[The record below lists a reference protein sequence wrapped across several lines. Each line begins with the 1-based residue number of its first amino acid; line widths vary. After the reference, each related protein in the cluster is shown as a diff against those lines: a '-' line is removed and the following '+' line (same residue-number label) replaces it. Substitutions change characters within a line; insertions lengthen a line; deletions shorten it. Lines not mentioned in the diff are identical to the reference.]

1 MFARTLRELRRYP
14 SAIFGLSIVALLVAL
29 SIYTVIAIP
38 YKEAIQL
45 WRGGDNTW
53 YRQPKIAAPA
63 WTNWFLQKKLPET
76 IVLSTIDDPS
86 TKTVTQKSDSQQVDI
101 NFSFNYQADA
111 FPQDITFY
119 FDPVYVEAQPFVSV
133 TLLTPDGREL
143 RLYDGMVQDGQVF
156 YVAQDKK
163 LQRRYGDFPQNTVL
177 SVPDSSTGSEQRL
190 EPATPLKG
198 VYQVHISAIVFEPD
212 STLDAECIIYG
223 QVHGIAGTD
232 DLRRDL
238 TIALLWGIPI
248 ALIFGLLAAIGTTF
262 TTMFIAAAG
271 TWFGGWLDEL
281 IQRITGVNLVL
292 PFLPILIMVG
302 TFYSRSIWAVLGITI
317 LLNIFG
323 GGIMAFRANFL
334 QVRESPYIE
343 AARAYGAKSGRI
355 IVSYMVPRLIP
366 LIIPQLVN
374 LIPGYVFLEAT
385 LAVLGLG
392 DPVLPTW
399 GKVIQNAY
407 NNGALYLGYYYW
419 ILEPS
424 ILLMITG
431 LAFAMLGFS
440 LDRIFNPRLRSQ

>member
-1 MFARTLRELRRYP
+1 M
-14 SAIFGLSIVALLVAL
+14 
-29 SIYTVIAIP
+29 
-38 YKEAIQL
+38 IQ
-45 WRGGDNTW
+45 
-53 YRQPKIAAPA
+53 A
-63 WTNWFLQKKLPET
+63 
-76 IVLSTIDDPS
+76 
-86 TKTVTQKSDSQQVDI
+86 
-101 NFSFNYQADA
+101 
-111 FPQDITFY
+111 
-119 FDPVYVEAQPFVSV
+119 
-133 TLLTPDGREL
+133 
-143 RLYDGMVQDGQVF
+143 GQVF

-163 LQRRYGDFPQNTVL
+163 LQRRYGDFPQEAVL
-177 SVPDSSTGSEQRL
+177 SVPDL

-198 VYQVHISAIVFEPD
+198 VYRIHVTAVLFEPD
-212 STLDAECIIYG
+212 SKLDVECILYG
-223 QVHGIAGTD
+223 QVYGVAGTD
-232 DLRRDL
+232 NLRRDIS
-238 TIALLWGIPI
+238 IALLWGIPI
-248 ALIFGLLAAIGTTF
+248 ALVFGLLAAIGTTF
-262 TTMFIAAAG
+262 TTMFIAATG
-271 TWFGGWLDEL
+271 TWFGGWLDET
-281 IQRITGVNLVL
+281 IQRVTEINLVL

-317 LLNIFG
+317 ILNIFG
-323 GGIMAFRANFL
+323 GGIKTFRANFM
-334 QVRESPYIE
+334 QVREAPYIE

-355 IVSYMVPRLIP
+355 IVRYMVPRLIP

-407 NNGALYLGYYYW
+407 TGGALYQGYYYW

>member
-1 MFARTLRELRRYP
+1 MTMFSRTLKDLRRYP
-14 SAIFGLSIVALLVAL
+14 SAIFGLTIILLLVVV
-29 SIYTVIAIP
+29 SVYTVIAIP
-38 YKEAIQL
+38 YEKAIQL
-45 WRGGDNTW
+45 WRGSDNVW
-53 YRQPKIAAPA
+53 YRLPQIAAPA
-63 WTNWFLQKKLPET
+63 WTNWFRHKKLPET
-76 IVLSTIDDPS
+76 IVLSSIDNPS
-86 TKTVTQKSDSQQVDI
+86 TKTVTQRSDTRQVDI
-101 NFSFNYQADA
+101 NFTFDYQYDG
-111 FPQDITFY
+111 FPQDITIY
-119 FDPVYVEAQPFVSV
+119 FRPRYTEAQPFTSV

-143 RLYDGMVQDGQVF
+143 RLYDGTVNTGEVF

-163 LQRRYGDFPQNTVL
+163 LQRRYGDFPQNAVL
-177 SVPDSSTGSEQRL
+177 SAPSSTEQGSM
-190 EPATPLKG
+190 PTTPQKG
-198 VYQVHISAIVFEPD
+198 IYQVHVSATLFEQESD
-212 STLDAECIIYG
+212 LDVECILYG
-223 QVHGIAGTD
+223 QVYGVAGTD
-232 DLRRDL
+232 NLRRDL
-238 TIALLWGIPI
+238 SVALLWGVPI
-248 ALIFGLLAAIGTTF
+248 ALVFGLLAAVGSTF
-262 TTMFIAAAG
+262 TTMIIAATG

-281 IQRITGVNLVL
+281 IQRIVEINLVL

-302 TFYSRSIWAVLGITI
+302 TFYSRSIWAILGVTI
-317 LLNIFG
+317 ILNIFG
-323 GGIMAFRANFL
+323 GGVKSFRANFL
-334 QVRESPYIE
+334 QVREAPYIE

-355 IVSYMVPRLIP
+355 ITSYMVPRLIP

-407 NNGALYLGYYYW
+407 TGGALYQGYYYW

>member
-1 MFARTLRELRRYP
+1 MFARTLAELRRYP
-14 SAIFGLSIVALLVAL
+14 SAIFGLSIIVVLVAL
-29 SIYTVIAIP
+29 SIYTVITIP
-38 YKEAIQL
+38 YEKAIQL

-53 YRQPKIAAPA
+53 YRLPKIAAPA
-63 WTNWFLQKKLPET
+63 WTNWFRQKKLPET
-76 IVLSTIDDPS
+76 IVLSSVDDPS
-86 TKTVTQKSDSQQVDI
+86 TKTVTQKSASQQVDI
-101 NFSFNYQADA
+101 NFSFDYQSDG
-111 FPQDITFY
+111 FPQDITIY
-119 FDPVYVEAQPFVSV
+119 FRPTYLEAQPFASV

-143 RLYDGMVQDGQVF
+143 RIYDGMIQAGQVF

-163 LQRRYGDFPQNTVL
+163 LQRRYGDFPQEAVL
-177 SVPDSSTGSEQRL
+177 SVPDL

-198 VYQVHISAIVFEPD
+198 VYRIHVTAVLFEPD
-212 STLDAECIIYG
+212 SKLDVECILYG
-223 QVHGIAGTD
+223 QVYGVAGTD
-232 DLRRDL
+232 NLRRDIS
-238 TIALLWGIPI
+238 IALLWGIPI
-248 ALIFGLLAAIGTTF
+248 ALVFGLLAAIGTTF
-262 TTMFIAAAG
+262 TTMFIAATG
-271 TWFGGWLDEL
+271 TWFGGWLDET
-281 IQRITGVNLVL
+281 IQRVTEINLVL

-317 LLNIFG
+317 ILNIFG
-323 GGIMAFRANFL
+323 GGIKTFRANFM
-334 QVRESPYIE
+334 QVREAPYIE

-355 IVSYMVPRLIP
+355 IVRYMVPRLIP

-407 NNGALYLGYYYW
+407 TGGALYQGYYYW

>member
-1 MFARTLRELRRYP
+1 MTMFARALKDLRRYP
-14 SAIFGLSIVALLVAL
+14 SAIFGLSIIVILVAV
-29 SIYTVIAIP
+29 SIYTIIAIP
-38 YKEAIQL
+38 YKKAIQL

-53 YRQPKIAAPA
+53 YRLPQIAAPA
-63 WTNWFLQKKLPET
+63 WTNWFRQEKLPET
-76 IVLSTIDDPS
+76 IVVSSIDDPS
-86 TKTVTQKSDSQQVDI
+86 TKTVTQRTDTRQVD
-101 NFSFNYQADA
+101 FDFTFDYQYDG
-111 FPQDITFY
+111 FPQDITIY
-119 FDPVYVEAQPFVSV
+119 FKPTYVEAQPFASV
-133 TLLTPDGREL
+133 TLITPDGREF
-143 RLYDGMVQDGQVF
+143 RLYNGAVQSGQVF
-156 YVAQDKK
+156 YVAQDPK
-163 LQRRYGDFPQNTVL
+163 LQRRHGDFPQNAVL
-177 SVPDSSTGSEQRL
+177 SVPDL

-198 VYQVHISAIVFEPD
+198 TYQLHISATLFELE
-212 STLDAECIIYG
+212 SNLEAECILYG
-223 QVHGIAGTD
+223 QVYGVAGTD
-232 DLRRDL
+232 NLRRDL
-238 TIALLWGIPI
+238 SIALLWGIPI
-248 ALIFGLLAAIGTTF
+248 ALVFGLLAAVGTTF
-262 TTMFIAAAG
+262 TTLIIAATG
-271 TWFGGWLDEL
+271 SWFGGWLDEL
-281 IQRITGVNLVL
+281 IHRIVEINIVL

-302 TFYSRSIWAVLGITI
+302 TFYSRSIWAILGVTI
-317 LLNIFG
+317 ILNIFG
-323 GGIMAFRANFL
+323 GGVMTFRANFL

-355 IVSYMVPRLIP
+355 IISYMVPRLIP

-399 GKVIQNAY
+399 GKIIQSAY

>member
-1 MFARTLRELRRYP
+1 MFARTLAELRRYP
-14 SAIFGLSIVALLVAL
+14 SAIFGLSIIVVLVAL
-29 SIYTVIAIP
+29 SIYTVITIP

-53 YRQPKIAAPA
+53 YRLPKIAAPA
-63 WTNWFLQKKLPET
+63 WTNWFRQKKLPET
-76 IVLSTIDDPS
+76 IVLSSVDDPS
-86 TKTVTQKSDSQQVDI
+86 TKTVTQKSASQQVDI
-101 NFSFNYQADA
+101 NFSFDYQSDG
-111 FPQDITFY
+111 FPQDITIY
-119 FDPVYVEAQPFVSV
+119 FRPTYLEAQPFASV

-143 RLYDGMVQDGQVF
+143 RIYDGMIQAGQVF

-177 SVPDSSTGSEQRL
+177 SVPDL

-198 VYQVHISAIVFEPD
+198 IYQVHISAVLFEPD
-212 STLDAECIIYG
+212 SNLDAECIIYG
-223 QVHGIAGTD
+223 QVYGIAGTD
-232 DLRRDL
+232 NLRRDL
-238 TIALLWGIPI
+238 RIALLWGIPI
-248 ALIFGLLAAIGTTF
+248 ALVFGLLAAVGTTF
-262 TTMFIAAAG
+262 TTMFIAATG
-271 TWFGGWLDEL
+271 TWFGGWLDET
-281 IQRITGVNLVL
+281 IQRVTEINLVL

-317 LLNIFG
+317 ILNIFG
-323 GGIMAFRANFL
+323 GGIKTFRANFM
-334 QVRESPYIE
+334 QVREAPYIE

-355 IVSYMVPRLIP
+355 IVRYMVPRLIP

-407 NNGALYLGYYYW
+407 TGGALYQGYYYW

>member
-1 MFARTLRELRRYP
+1 MFARTFAELRRYP
-14 SAIFGLSIVALLVAL
+14 SAIFGLSIIVVLVAL
-29 SIYTVIAIP
+29 SIYTVITIP
-38 YKEAIQL
+38 YEKAIQL

-53 YRQPKIAAPA
+53 YRLPKIAAPA
-63 WTNWFLQKKLPET
+63 WTNWFRQKKLPET
-76 IVLSTIDDPS
+76 IVLSSVDDPS
-86 TKTVTQKSDSQQVDI
+86 TKTVTQKSASQQVDI
-101 NFSFNYQADA
+101 NFSFDYQSDG
-111 FPQDITFY
+111 FPQDITIY
-119 FDPVYVEAQPFVSV
+119 FRPTYLEAQPFASV

-143 RLYDGMVQDGQVF
+143 RIYDGMIQAGQVF

-163 LQRRYGDFPQNTVL
+163 LQRRYGDFPQEAVL
-177 SVPDSSTGSEQRL
+177 SVPDL

-198 VYQVHISAIVFEPD
+198 VYRIHVTAVLFEPD
-212 STLDAECIIYG
+212 SKLDVECILYG
-223 QVHGIAGTD
+223 QVYGVAGTD
-232 DLRRDL
+232 NLRRDIS
-238 TIALLWGIPI
+238 IALLWGIPI
-248 ALIFGLLAAIGTTF
+248 ALVFGLLAAIGTTF
-262 TTMFIAAAG
+262 TTMFIAATG
-271 TWFGGWLDEL
+271 TWFGGWLDET
-281 IQRITGVNLVL
+281 IQRVTEINLVL

-317 LLNIFG
+317 ILNIFG
-323 GGIMAFRANFL
+323 GGIKTFRANFM
-334 QVRESPYIE
+334 QVREAPYIE

-355 IVSYMVPRLIP
+355 IVRYMVPRLIP

-407 NNGALYLGYYYW
+407 TGGALYQGYYYW

>member
-1 MFARTLRELRRYP
+1 MFARTFAELRRYP
-14 SAIFGLSIVALLVAL
+14 SAIFGLSIIVVLVAL
-29 SIYTVIAIP
+29 SIYTVITIP
-38 YKEAIQL
+38 YEKAIQL

-53 YRQPKIAAPA
+53 YRLPKIAAPA
-63 WTNWFLQKKLPET
+63 WTNWFRQKKLPET
-76 IVLSTIDDPS
+76 IVLSSVDDPS
-86 TKTVTQKSDSQQVDI
+86 TKTVTQKSASQQVDI
-101 NFSFNYQADA
+101 NFSFDYQSDG
-111 FPQDITFY
+111 FPQDITIY
-119 FDPVYVEAQPFVSV
+119 FRPTYLEAQPFASV

-143 RLYDGMVQDGQVF
+143 RIYDGMIQAGQVF

-177 SVPDSSTGSEQRL
+177 SVPDL

-198 VYQVHISAIVFEPD
+198 IYQVHISAVLFEPD
-212 STLDAECIIYG
+212 SNLDAECIIYG
-223 QVHGIAGTD
+223 QVYGIAGTD
-232 DLRRDL
+232 NLRRDL
-238 TIALLWGIPI
+238 RIALLWGIPI
-248 ALIFGLLAAIGTTF
+248 ALVFGLLAAVGTTF
-262 TTMFIAAAG
+262 TTMFIAATG
-271 TWFGGWLDEL
+271 TWFGGWLDET
-281 IQRITGVNLVL
+281 IQRVTEINLVL

-317 LLNIFG
+317 ILNIFG
-323 GGIMAFRANFL
+323 GGIKTFRANFM
-334 QVRESPYIE
+334 QVREAPYIE

-355 IVSYMVPRLIP
+355 IVRYMVPRLIP

-407 NNGALYLGYYYW
+407 TGGALYQGYYYW